1 MAITVLVVDDSAL
14 MRRYLRQ
21 ILEAEGDIR
30 VVTAR
35 DGEDALRQIEAHDP
49 DVVTLDI
56 NMPVMDG
63 LTCLAHIMT
72 EFPRPVVMVSSL
84 TEKGAVA
91 TFEALELGAVD
102 YIPKPG
108 GTVSLNI
115 KEIGPELVAK
125 VRAAV
130 RAKVRRG
137 RKPALRVP
145 ESSGR
150 RGAVAR
156 GAGRARGGRVPG
168 LVLIGVSTGGPR
180 TLEEILPRLPGNFP
194 WPVVV
199 AQHMPASFTRVFARR
214 LDGLCALRVMEVDRA
229 VPLEPGGVYV
239 GRGDA
244 DVVVGKRLG
253 RSVAL
258 SVPEDPQY
266 LWHPSVDRLV
276 WSALEHFPAAHLIG
290 VELTG
295 MGYDGAEAMAELHR
309 RGGRTVAE
317 SEETAVVYGMPREL
331 IERGGA
337 DAVLPAD
344 RIAEQL
350 VAWCMDAAGAE
361 AAVAAE

>member
-21 ILEAEGDIR
+21 MLEAEPDMR
-30 VVTAR
+30 VITAR
-35 DGEDALRQIEAHDP
+35 DGRDALRQIEAHDP

-63 LTCLAHIMT
+63 LTCLAHIMSS
-72 EFPRPVVMVSSL
+72 FPRPVVMVSSL

-125 VRAAV
+125 VRAAA
-130 RAKVRRG
+130 RAKVREARRPMD
-137 RKPALRVP
+137 RKPAA
-145 ESSGR
+145 GR
-150 RGAVAR
+150 VAR
-156 GAGRARGGRVPG
+156 PARRPAGRVEVPG
-168 LVLIGVSTGGPR
+168 LVLVGVSTGGPR
-180 TLEEILPRLPGNFP
+180 TLEEILPRLPADFP
-194 WPVVV
+194 WPVLV

-214 LDGLCALRVMEVDRA
+214 LDGLCALRVAEVDRP
-229 VPLEPGGVYV
+229 VPVEPGRVYL

-253 RSVAL
+253 RLVAL
-258 SVPEDPQY
+258 SLPEDPQY
-266 LWHPSVDRLV
+266 LWHPSVDRMV
-276 WSALEHFPAAHLIG
+276 WSALEHLPAERMIG
-290 VELTG
+290 VQLTG
-295 MGYDGAEAMAELHR
+295 MGHDGAEAMTELRR

-317 SEETAVVYGMPREL
+317 SEDTAVVFGMPREL

-337 DAVLPAD
+337 EAVLPAD

-350 VAWCMDAAGAE
+350 VAWCMDGARAAAGAG
-361 AAVAAE
+361 

>member
-1 MAITVLVVDDSAL
+1 MSITVLVVDDSAL

-21 ILEAEGDIR
+21 ILEAEPDLR

-125 VRAAV
+125 VRAAA
-130 RAKVRRG
+130 RAKVRGKRT
-137 RKPALRVP
+137 RPAV
-145 ESSGR
+145 ER
-150 RGAVAR
+150 RPVRRTRPAAAAV
-156 GAGRARGGRVPG
+156 GRAELPG
-168 LVLIGVSTGGPR
+168 VVLIGVSTGGPR
-180 TLEEILPRLPGNFP
+180 TLEEILPRLPGDFP
-194 WPVVV
+194 WPVLV

-214 LDGLCALRVMEVDRA
+214 LDSMCSLRVVEVDRPT
-229 VPLEPGGVYV
+229 PLEPGMVLI

-244 DVVVGKRLG
+244 DVVVGRRLG
-253 RSVAL
+253 RVVAL

-266 LWHPSVDRLV
+266 LWHPSVDRMV
-276 WSALEHFPAAHLIG
+276 WAALEHFPAERLVG
-290 VELTG
+290 VQLTG
-295 MGYDGAEAMAELHR
+295 MGYDGAEAMAEVRR

-317 SEETAVVYGMPREL
+317 SEETAVVFGMPREL

-337 DAVLPAD
+337 EVVLPAD
-344 RIAEQL
+344 RIAGQL
-350 VAWCMDAAGAE
+350 VAWCTDASRT
-361 AAVAAE
+361 AVAAG